1 MFNRISIDCAKPIRL
16 IETYTISCLEQIL
29 RSYSTF
35 NRGIQKILQPIR
47 LIEPVLII
55 ETQEYSAGQP
65 AQDGN
70 LYLSL
75 KDT

>member
-1 MFNRISIDCAKPIRL
+1 MDCAKPIRL
-16 IETYTISCLEQIL
+16 IETYTFSCLEQIL

-55 ETQEYSAGQP
+55 ETQEYFSTHQF
-65 AQDGN
+65 Q
-70 LYLSL
+70 L
-75 KDT
+75 KNTDPLRNYSHTA

>member
-16 IETYTISCLEQIL
+16 IETYTISCMEQIL

-55 ETQEYSAGQP
+55 ETQEY
-65 AQDGN
+65 
-70 LYLSL
+70 LVI
-75 KDT
+75 